1 MVVADGVIDFGT
13 GLDEAGQMATIK
25 DVAARAGVSPATV
38 SRALSGVSYVSPG
51 IDARIRK
58 AVADLDYTPNRLA
71 SNLRRQSSMTI
82 GLLISDVKNPFFA
95 AVARAVEDL
104 ATQHGYSTVLC
115 NSDDDLVKER
125 RYLDVLLSERVAGL
139 IVTPADEHASSIAAA
154 VEASVPVVCVDRR
167 IVDADADTVLVDNIG
182 GVGHAVDMLVNGG
195 CSRIAIVV
203 GREQTTTATERVTGY
218 RDGLRRHSIPVDEAL
233 IVHSDV
239 RGGDTTAL
247 YDDAEGRLG
256 AVIRDENPDA
266 VIITNGPLIPG
277 SLAAITRS
285 GRTVGTDIAVIA
297 FDELALSEYVGL
309 TTITQPTDDIAGQA
323 VRLLLERMAGDA
335 GPSREIVFRP
345 KLVERASSVLTAR
358 P

>member
-1 MVVADGVIDFGT
+1 
-13 GLDEAGQMATIK
+13 MATIK
-25 DVAARAGVSPATV
+25 DVAARAGVSAATV

-51 IDARIRK
+51 IEARIRK
-58 AVADLDYTPNRLA
+58 AVAELDYTPNRLA

-167 IVDADADTVLVDNIG
+167 IMDADADTVVVDNIG
-182 GVGHAVDMLVNGG
+182 GVSHAVDLLVNGG

-203 GREQTTTATERVTGY
+203 GREQTTTATERVAGY
-218 RDGLRRHSIPVDEAL
+218 RDGLRRHSIPIDEAL
-233 IVHSDV
+233 VVHSDI

-247 YDDAEGRLG
+247 YDAEGRLG

-285 GRTVGTDIAVIA
+285 GRTVGTDIAVVA

-335 GPSREIVFRP
+335 GPSKEVVFRP